1 MGNNTAAT
9 VETCPTTVEEI
20 VALGRYNLRALA
32 DQFGL
37 LADSDSK
44 QSFLKLSTEDQAAAI
59 HAAKVDH
66 DKQKGG
72 GKTTTKAAVTR
83 TPVTSKAAKTPAA
96 GATSTA
102 AADAGNQSAGGNA
115 AIVLEKLNELIA
127 SVSGLREE
135 VATCRE
141 EVAMAQGTIAGTN
154 RLSMVSVSLAL
165 MVSENLLND
174 APASVLAN
182 AIAQVDDIE
191 PQLREI
197 LESQGGDE
205 ASGNE

>member
-72 GKTTTKAAVTR
+72 GGKTTTKAAVTR
-83 TPVTSKAAKTPAA
+83 TPVTSKAAKAPAA
-96 GATSTA
+96 GATSAST
-102 AADAGNQSAGGNA
+102 ADAGNQSAGGNA
-115 AIVLEKLNELIA
+115 AVVLEKLNELITA
-127 SVSGLREE
+127 VSNLSQE
-135 VATCRE
+135 VTACRE
-141 EVAMAQGTIAGTN
+141 EIALTQGTIAGTN

-182 AIAQVDDIE
+182 AIAQVEDIE

-197 LESQGGDE
+197 LESQSEE